1 MYRLSSL
8 MRRLTAVT
16 FLVTYLGL
24 FAGQAFCTGTGD
36 PFAPTGRAACCM
48 GKSCAGLGNMA
59 TKGKNSK
66 SPDCNKRGIAR
77 LLAAQASPQGHSYL
91 LAAPALLPETAIA
104 RPFPRFARWNQAQ
117 KVALVPTR
125 HLPPKIPD
133 IRIYIQSLTV

>member
-1 MYRLSSL
+1 

-36 PFAPTGRAACCM
+36 PFAQTGMAACCM
-48 GKSCAGLGNMA
+48 GKACAGMGKMA
-59 TKGKNSK
+59 AKGKDPK

-77 LLAAQASPQGHSYL
+77 LLAAQASPQGQSYV
-91 LAAPALLPETAIA
+91 LAAPALLPETAISF
-104 RPFPRFARWNQAQ
+104 PFPRFTRWNKAQ

>member
-1 MYRLSSL
+1 MYRLSAL

-16 FLVTYLGL
+16 FLVTYLGM

-36 PFAPTGRAACCM
+36 PFAKTGRASCCM
-48 GKSCAGLGNMA
+48 GKACAGMGKMA
-59 TKGKNSK
+59 TKGKDPK

-77 LLAAQASPQGHSYL
+77 LLAAQVSPQGHSFL
-91 LAAPALLPETAIA
+91 IAAPALLPETAITL
-104 RPFPRFARWNQAQ
+104 PFPRFARWNTGQ

-133 IRIYIQSLTV
+133 IRIYLQSLTV

>member
-1 MYRLSSL
+1 MYRLSAL

-16 FLVTYLGL
+16 FLVTYLVM

-36 PFAPTGRAACCM
+36 PFAKTGRAACCIGKACAGM
-48 GKSCAGLGNMA
+48 GKMT
-59 TKGKNSK
+59 TKGKDPK

-77 LLAAQASPQGHSYL
+77 LLAAQASLQGQSFL
-91 LAAPALLPETAIA
+91 IAAPALLPETAICL
-104 RPFPRFARWNQAQ
+104 PFPQFTRWCQAQ